1 MRAEENRSVP
11 FFAGEFSHSLDPK
24 NRVSI
29 PAAWRRGEK
38 TEFFIVPS
46 PNHEN
51 LLAFPPVEFRGVSER
66 VLSDASLAPR
76 DKQTFLRQFNSK
88 ARLCPL
94 DAQGRLLIPAEM
106 TKLVGIAQNVLLIG
120 NDRRFEIWAPEGWS
134 RKIATDSHTYQH
146 VAEAIG
152 L

>member
-11 FFAGEFSHSLDPK
+11 FFAGEFTHSLDPK

-38 TEFFIVPS
+38 TEFFVVPS
-46 PNHEN
+46 PNHES

-94 DAQGRLLIPAEM
+94 DAQGRLLIPTEM
-106 TKLVGIAQNVLLIG
+106 TKLVGIETSALLVG

>member
-46 PNHEN
+46 PNHES

-106 TKLVGIAQNVLLIG
+106 TRLVGIAQNVLLVG

>member
-29 PAAWRRGEK
+29 PSAWRRGEK
-38 TEFFIVPS
+38 TEFFVVPS
-46 PNHEN
+46 PNHES

-106 TKLVGIAQNVLLIG
+106 SKLAGITQNVLLVG
-120 NDRRFEIWAPEGWS
+120 NDRRFEIWAPAHWS
-134 RKIATDSHTYQH
+134 RKIATDSQTYQH

>member
-11 FFAGEFSHSLDPK
+11 FYAGEFSHSLDPK

-29 PAAWRRGEK
+29 PSAWRRVEK
-38 TEFFIVPS
+38 TEFFLVPS
-46 PNHEN
+46 PNHES
-51 LLAFPPVEFRGVSER
+51 LLAFPPLEFRGVSER

-106 TKLVGIAQNVLLIG
+106 SKLVGIAQNVLLIG
-120 NDRRFEIWAPEGWS
+120 NDRRFEVWAPESWS
-134 RKIATDSHTYQH
+134 RKIASDSTYQH
-146 VAEAIG
+146 IAEAIG

>member
-46 PNHEN
+46 PNHES

-106 TKLVGIAQNVLLIG
+106 TKLVGIAQNVLLVG

>member
-29 PAAWRRGEK
+29 PSPWRRGEK
-38 TEFFIVPS
+38 TEFFLVPS
-46 PNHEN
+46 PNHES

-88 ARLCPL
+88 ARLCLL
-94 DAQGRLLIPAEM
+94 DAQGRLLIPSEM
-106 TKLVGIAQNVLLIG
+106 SKLVGIAQNVLLIG
-120 NDRRFEIWAPEGWS
+120 NDRRFEVWAPESWS
-134 RKIATDSHTYQH
+134 RKIATDSTTYQH

>member
-46 PNHEN
+46 PNHES

-120 NDRRFEIWAPEGWS
+120 NDRRFEVWAPEGWS

>member
-11 FFAGEFSHSLDPK
+11 FFAGEFTHSLDPK

-38 TEFFIVPS
+38 TEFFVVPS
-46 PNHEN
+46 PNHES

-106 TKLVGIAQNVLLIG
+106 TKLVGIGQSALLVG
-120 NDRRFEIWAPEGWS
+120 NDRRFEVWAPEGWS

>member
-38 TEFFIVPS
+38 TEFFLVPS
-46 PNHEN
+46 PNHES

-66 VLSDASLAPR
+66 VLSDASLVPR

-106 TKLVGIAQNVLLIG
+106 SGLVGISQHVLLIG
-120 NDRRFEIWAPEGWS
+120 NDRRFEIWHPENWS
-134 RKIATDSHTYQH
+134 RKIATDSPTYQH

>member
-1 MRAEENRSVP
+1 MRPEENRPVL

-29 PAAWRRGEK
+29 PALWRRAEK
-38 TEFFIVPS
+38 TEFFLVPS
-46 PNHEN
+46 ANHEN
-51 LLAFPPVEFRGVSER
+51 LLAFPPAEFRGVSER
-66 VLSDASLAPR
+66 VLLDASLAPR

-106 TKLVGIAQNVLLIG
+106 TKVVGIEQNAFLVG
-120 NDRRFEIWAPEGWS
+120 NDRRFEIWSPTRWAQ
-134 RKIATDSHTYQH
+134 KIASDSTTYQH

>member
-1 MRAEENRSVP
+1 MRVDENRAVP

-38 TEFFIVPS
+38 TEFFVVPS
-46 PNHEN
+46 PNLES

-66 VLSDASLAPR
+66 VVSDASLAPR

-94 DAQGRLLIPAEM
+94 DAQGRLLLPAEM
-106 TKLVGIAQNVLLIG
+106 TKLVGISQAVRLVG
-120 NDRRFEIWAPEGWS
+120 NDRRFELWSPENWS
-134 RKIATDSHTYQH
+134 RKIATDSQTYKH